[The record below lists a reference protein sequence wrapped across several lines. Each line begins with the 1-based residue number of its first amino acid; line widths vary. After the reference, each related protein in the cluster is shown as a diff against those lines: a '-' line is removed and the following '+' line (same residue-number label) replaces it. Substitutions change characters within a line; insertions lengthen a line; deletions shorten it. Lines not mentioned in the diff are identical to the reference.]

1 MEKEEKALGL
11 LLDAIET
18 FGFSKEVHVK
28 FVQELIKRLDL
39 SIDDCF
45 PENELSSFLSTASD
59 ICSKLGESLTAAQK
73 TVEARQS
80 TTKESAKK
88 GYSRSGKKLGRP
100 KKVKQEEKKPEEKKE
115 QSLQPDPL
123 PASENKSDKKQVP
136 LPASENKSDKKADP
150 SPQFETRGSRLIPVR
165 KSKAQVVELRELT
178 EEEKQEVEK
187 LKMGKEYPNDILYIW
202 RNLFVTSNRVLQEAQ
217 PIGVFVNYQ
226 RKTLDYDKFV
236 LYLMDEMKGLPISK
250 AIAYARSILPEYRG
264 KKWKIL
270 DRWQIEAIKQA
281 QPELNQLLRK
291 IGGESFTGN
300 YRTEGDDANWKSS
313 DKIRYAVNVTR

>member
-1 MEKEEKALGL
+1 MEKEEKALSL

-18 FGFSKEVHVK
+18 FGFSKEVHIK
-28 FVQELIKRLDL
+28 FVQELIKRLNL

-45 PENELSSFLSTASD
+45 PENKLSSLLSAASD

-73 TVEARQS
+73 TVVSKQS
-80 TTKESAKK
+80 TAKQSAKK

-100 KKVKQEEKKPEEKKE
+100 KKVKQEEYKPEEKKE
-115 QSLQPDPL
+115 QNLKPDPL
-123 PASENKSDKKQVP
+123 PASENKSDKQPDP
-136 LPASENKSDKKADP
+136 LPAFENKGDKNP
-150 SPQFETRGSRLIPVR
+150 EQSPRFETRGSRLIPVR

-187 LKMGKEYPNDILYIW
+187 LKMGKEYSNDILYVW

-217 PIGVFVNYQ
+217 PLGVFVTYQ

-250 AIAYARSILPEYRG
+250 AIAYARSILPEYHG

-291 IGGESFTGN
+291 IGGEGFSGN
-300 YRTEGDDANWKSS
+300 YRTEDDSNWKST

>member
-18 FGFSKEVHVK
+18 FGFSKEVHIK

-39 SIDDCF
+39 SIVDCF
-45 PENELSSFLSTASD
+45 PENKLSSFLSTASD

-80 TTKESAKK
+80 TVEQSAKK

-100 KKVKQEEKKPEEKKE
+100 KKVKQEEKKPDEKKE
-115 QSLQPDPL
+115 QSLQPD
-123 PASENKSDKKQVP
+123 P